1 VDRARRMFILGG
13 GALLV
18 AAPVSAAVRLPE
30 GSRTAVPPVPTA
42 VTRSAA
48 PAVQTKPALD
58 VRRFSLH
65 NLHTGDRLKAV
76 YWENGAY
83 VDEVL
88 DRARFVMRDWRNGE
102 QHSMDNRLFDIFHE
116 LAKRTEADGAFQLI
130 SGYRSEGT
138 NAALHAQSSG
148 VAKRSLHMQGKA
160 ADIRI
165 EGVQLA
171 SVRKAA
177 ISLGRG
183 GVGYYPTSNF
193 VHVDTG
199 RVRQW
204 AGS

>member
-138 NAALHAQSSG
+138 VNPILRIHRRRCAERREGRCGDLPGAGAARL
-148 VAKRSLHMQGKA
+148 
-160 ADIRI
+160 ADRC
-165 EGVQLA
+165 
-171 SVRKAA
+171 R
-177 ISLGRG
+177 RG
-183 GVGYYPTSNF
+183 ARRAYEARAVEPDG
-193 VHVDTG
+193 
-199 RVRQW
+199 
-204 AGS
+204 